1 MHWAKAIVTVLLL
14 WSNTAWGATL
24 RWDPS
29 SGSNIVG
36 YRVYECSQS
45 QCSPSSSTAAL
56 LATLGNTTS
65 FNIGTPAV
73 TTYFVVTAYSAGGL
87 ESNSSNV
94 ATYYPASTSSTPPT
108 TSNPPE
114 STSSTT
120 STSTSP
126 PSVTLKVLGSPT
138 SGQPWTV
145 QAYPANVTGTVTV
158 EYWVNNDLDR
168 TEYYAPYC
176 PFEANENGDNCVT
189 AMRPFGS
196 YTIEARVKSNGTEVA
211 REAVTVLASASP
223 PTTSNP
229 PESTSSTTSTSTS
242 APSVTLKVLGSPT
255 SGQPWTVQAYP
266 ANVTGTV
273 TVEYWVNNAV
283 DRTENFAPYCPFEA
297 NENGDNCVTAMRPFG
312 SYTIEA
318 RVKSNGT
325 EVAREAVTVLASAS
339 PPATSAPSV
348 MLKVLG
354 SPTSGQPWAVQADPA
369 NVAGSFSVLFW
380 INNNVNRIENFAPYC
395 PFSGEDGSQC
405 RTAVRPFMFYTIE
418 ARVVSNGTELARR
431 VIVVKASSH
440 EIGL

>member
-223 PTTSNP
+223 P
-229 PESTSSTTSTSTS
+229 
-242 APSVTLKVLGSPT
+242 
-255 SGQPWTVQAYP
+255 
-266 ANVTGTV
+266 
-273 TVEYWVNNAV
+273 
-283 DRTENFAPYCPFEA
+283 
-297 NENGDNCVTAMRPFG
+297 
-312 SYTIEA
+312 
-318 RVKSNGT
+318 
-325 EVAREAVTVLASAS
+325 
-339 PPATSAPSV
+339 ATSAPSV